1 MGRTSKMLLA
11 ICLLLVLVMVFIYQ
25 AVFKKKPNNAH
36 VSNHDSL
43 WMGKSADLLP
53 QDTSLSSQQI
63 RYGYELVAHTSTYLG
78 PKGQVMQITNGMNCQ
93 NCHLQAGTKPWG
105 LNYSSVAANYP
116 KFRARSGTVEST
128 VKRVNDC
135 LERSLNGK
143 TLDSNSVEMKA
154 FVSYI
159 HWVGADV
166 PKGTIANGSGIAPLE
181 FLNRS
186 ASPAIGKTLYTTYCS
201 KCHGMGGEGSLDSSG
216 LNYFIYPPLWGKGS
230 YNHGA
235 GMNQLSKLAG
245 FIKNNMPNGIN
256 YQQPFLTNQEAW
268 DLAAYINTQA
278 RPNKDISK
286 DWPKLATKPI
296 DYPYGPY
303 ADSFPQSQHQLGPFA
318 PILDYWKSRRST
330 K

>member
-1 MGRTSKMLLA
+1 MGRSSKLLLA
-11 ICLLLVLVMVFIYQ
+11 ICVLLVLGMVYLYQVSFI
-25 AVFKKKPNNAH
+25 KTPNNIH

-43 WMGKSADLLP
+43 WMGKSANQLP

-63 RYGYELVAHTSTYLG
+63 RYGYELIAHTSTYLG

-105 LNYSSVAANYP
+105 LNYGSVAANYP
-116 KFRARSGTVEST
+116 KFRARSGTVESI

-143 TLDSNSVEMKA
+143 TLDSNSAEMKA

-159 HWVGADV
+159 HWVGSDV
-166 PKGTIANGSGIAPLE
+166 PKGTIASGSGIASLE

-186 ASPAIGKTLYTTYCS
+186 ASPAIGKTLYATHCS
-201 KCHGMGGEGSLDSSG
+201 KCHGMSGEGSLDSSG
-216 LNYFIYPPLWGKGS
+216 LNFFINPPLWGKNS

-278 RPNKDISK
+278 RPNKDISR
-286 DWPKLATKPI
+286 DWPNLATKPI

-303 ADSFPQSQHQLGPFA
+303 TDSFPQSMHQLGPFA
-318 PILDYWKSRRST
+318 PIQTYWKNRTNS